1 MKILTFIIPTR
12 NRYESLSRIINEIKN
27 LNIDIIII
35 DDNSNL
41 NNKKKNYLLCKKFKK
56 IKYFY
61 LKKNFGQ
68 SFALNIGVKN
78 CKTKYVWF
86 FDDDDFVNKSSV
98 VNVVDFLLKKK
109 K

>member
-41 NNKKKNYLLCKKFKK
+41 NNKKKKL
-56 IKYFY
+56 
-61 LKKNFGQ
+61 
-68 SFALNIGVKN
+68 SFM
-78 CKTKYVWF
+78 
-86 FDDDDFVNKSSV
+86 
-98 VNVVDFLLKKK
+98 
-109 K
+109 